1 MGPLKAWAGAVGLFI
16 VAGGMLGVADRAPKG
31 SFGIAKPVFADVQP
45 MRRRSTAPTLEA
57 TYQPPTRTPQPAPL
71 PVTFQ
76 PSGLQATA
84 KTSVMIDTAFAVLD
98 RFDLSPAQ
106 KQQTP
111 RRRSSSASASTR
123 DSWQLA
129 FLPGP
134 KQRPLKSAIHDGA
147 RFAAPAANIA
157 PAAARASNQTFA
169 LNAAGYEAL
178 ARGDAAQALSYFAR
192 SIAQAP
198 DQPSVHSQIG
208 YLEKARGNY
217 ASAKTAFETASA
229 FGRVQPNIEREL
241 SQLSRPLRLSAY
253 TVWRENSRQ
262 INDAA
267 FGPSLAQSQ
276 SGLGATYQL
285 PFSGW
290 PSLHGLSLTSRVLWA
305 YEPESLSPDGRTIQA
320 GIGVQVRPFQNLN
333 LVTGAE
339 RLIAIGADSR
349 SDWLLR
355 TSYSAGRGYEPDP
368 DKDWWL
374 HWSGYVD
381 AALIDPADPDIQVL
395 ADARAGLGTQPFS
408 SSSLSVIPFLGL
420 SGSYEDAAGRTTDLY
435 EAAAGVWLRLW
446 PGGPDIT
453 DPARALDLRL
463 EYREKLGG
471 DSPSDSGLR
480 LTFGIT
486 Y

>member
-1 MGPLKAWAGAVGLFI
+1 MGPLKAFAGGLCVFI
-16 VAGGMLGVADRAPKG
+16 VAGGVLGVADRAPEG
-31 SFGIAKPVFADVQP
+31 SFGVAKPVFAEVQP
-45 MRRRSTAPTLEA
+45 VARQRLGARQIA
-57 TYQPPTRTPQPAPL
+57 YQPPTLPTQPAPL

-76 PSGLQATA
+76 PSKLQAAA
-84 KTSVMIDTAFAVLD
+84 KNSVFIDTAFAVLD
-98 RFDLSPAQ
+98 SFDLAP
-106 KQQTP
+106 T
-111 RRRSSSASASTR
+111 RRQESQPIRSADARASR
-123 DSWQLA
+123 IDRWQLA

-134 KQRPLKSAIHDGA
+134 KRRPKKPASYDDAH
-147 RFAAPAANIA
+147 FAKQAAHIA
-157 PAAARASNQTFA
+157 PAAARPSNQTFA

-198 DQPSVHSQIG
+198 EQPSVHSQIG

-217 ASAKTAFETASA
+217 ASARTAFETASA
-229 FGRVQPNIEREL
+229 FGRVQPSIAREL

-285 PFSGW
+285 PFNGRA
-290 PSLHGLSLTSRVLWA
+290 SLHGLSLTSRVLWA
-305 YEPESLSPDGRTIQA
+305 YEPESLSPDGRTTQA
-320 GIGVQVRPFQNLN
+320 GIGMQVRPFQTLN
-333 LVTGAE
+333 LIAGAE
-339 RLIAIGADSR
+339 RLIAIGDDAR

-355 TSYSAGRGYEPDP
+355 TSYSAGRGYEPEP
-368 DKDWWL
+368 GEDWWL

-395 ADARAGLGTQPFS
+395 ADARVGMGTQPLAR
-408 SSSLSVIPFLGL
+408 SSLSVIPFIGL
-420 SGSYEDAAGRTTDLY
+420 SGSYEDAGGRTTDLY

-446 PGGPDIT
+446 PGGPEIT

-471 DSPSDSGLR
+471 DSPSSSGLR
-480 LTFGIT
+480 LTFGVT